1 MKTKLLLVFL
11 LLFSSMLL
19 AEDLLL
25 DIMFTNDIHG
35 GIDRYP
41 ATFMNP
47 DFPPILGGGG
57 SAATYIKGIRKLSKA
72 GYRDNLLVD
81 AGDFYQGHPVGTMSE
96 GRAVITYM
104 NMIGYDFLAI
114 GNHEFDLGEEILIN
128 TLADAEFPILSCN
141 IVKKGTDE
149 LIDYVLPYKII
160 EKIGVRIGVIGVT
173 TTDTEQMSFP
183 DNIKNVDFLPAKEQL
198 QKYVNIVREKDVDI
212 VIVIAHM
219 GLPYY
224 PQPAYDTRYSQNI
237 EGQEERRWGYD
248 AQEIAHEV
256 EGIDIMFGGH
266 MHKGFAEPWEDP
278 DTHTMVL
285 QGYAYGSSV
294 GHVTIQIDKETKTIF
309 GYEVPAIKEGV
320 LVTMFEDEYIPDV
333 VIGDTILVMQ
343 QIAEVGMDE
352 IIGQANMNIT
362 KIGSGPQ
369 NLIGNLVCEAMKD
382 YTGADFSFMNLGG
395 IRDELLSGPITYR
408 DVFSVMPFDNQIA
421 LIEVDGTFLK
431 EIIETRVSGS
441 RHGLRTAGIKV
452 VINRKRDNFNR
463 VSKLIIGGEPW
474 QADKIYK
481 IATSDFLLQ
490 GNAGLALLT
499 QVPESQITRYEQGL
513 RDVIVEYIK
522 NNSPVSAVIDNRW
535 KRDDSSKI
543 DPNLEK
549 ELRKGFKN

>member
-1 MKTKLLLVFL
+1 MKVKIFFGILLIFGSFL
-11 LLFSSMLL
+11 F

-57 SAATYIKGIRKLSKA
+57 SAATYIKGIRKLTKP
-72 GYRDNLLVD
+72 GFRDNLLVD
-81 AGDFYQGHPVGTMSE
+81 AGDFFQGHPVGTMSE
-96 GRAVITYM
+96 GRAVIIYM
-104 NMIGYDFLAI
+104 NMIGYDFMAI
-114 GNHEFDLGEEILIN
+114 GNHEFDLGEDVLIK
-128 TLADAEFPILSCN
+128 TLEMAEFPILSCN
-141 IVKKGTDE
+141 IVKKGTNE
-149 LIDYVLPYKII
+149 LVDYVHPYKII
-160 EKIGVRIGVIGVT
+160 EKLGLRIGVIGLT

-183 DNIKNVDFLPAKEQL
+183 DNIKNVDFLPAKEQV
-198 QKYVNIVREKDVDI
+198 QKYVDIVREKNVDF
-212 VIVIAHM
+212 VIVIGHM
-219 GLPYY
+219 GLPYD
-224 PQPAYDTRYSQNI
+224 PQPAYDARYSNPD
-237 EGQEERRWGYD
+237 EEKEERRWGYD

-256 EGIDIMFGGH
+256 EGIDILFGGH
-266 MHKGFAEPWEDP
+266 MHKGFAQPWEDP
-278 DTHTMVL
+278 ETHTMVF
-285 QGYAYGSSV
+285 QGYAYGSNI
-294 GHVTIQIDKETKTIF
+294 GHITIKIDKDTKTIS
-309 GYEVPAIKEGV
+309 GYESSAINEGV
-320 LVTMFEDEYIPDV
+320 MVTLFEDEFIPDE
-333 VIGDTILVMQ
+333 VIADTILVMQ
-343 QIAEVGMDE
+343 KIAEVGMDE
-352 IIGQANMNIT
+352 IIGQASMNIT

-395 IRDELLSGPITYR
+395 IRDELLSGPISYR

-421 LIEVDGTFLK
+421 LIEVDGRFLK

-463 VSKLIIGGEPW
+463 ISKLLIGGEQW

-499 QVPESQITRYEQGL
+499 KVPESQITRYEQGL

-522 NNSPVSAVIDNRW
+522 KNSPVSAVIDDRW
-535 KRDDSSKI
+535 RRDDGSII
-543 DPNLEK
+543 DPTLKNESEK
-549 ELRKGFKN
+549 